1 MPVRRMDEEPLGAM
15 AEILREIANVL
26 ENLSKAAG
34 RAEEGEGHVDPFVR
48 INGSLADIR
57 EVMKGLNTPGDHSAE
72 YAQIERSFRAIAAA
86 VKDLASGSPPS
97 K

>member
-1 MPVRRMDEEPLGAM
+1 MDEEPLGAM